1 MQASVCGG
9 CPYHRYPYEA
19 QVPILI
25 DGVRENR
32 TFTCDDDV
40 WDVVELLIEETE
52 QANADGA
59 NFDMAQSIISQ
70 LPFFACKNIVI
81 DEKCQKDVQRYS
93 YCKDFGVSPYPGDYS
108 NHPSKW
114 IEKSFI
120 IKHAFAKLERTQ
132 INKAKK
138 DGIRK

>member
-59 NFDMAQSIISQ
+59 NFGILTKKAVYTNVALSEGDAMM
-70 LPFFACKNIVI
+70 L
-81 DEKCQKDVQRYS
+81 DVS
-93 YCKDFGVSPYPGDYS
+93 VKAVDNGS
-108 NHPSKW
+108 
-114 IEKSFI
+114 
-120 IKHAFAKLERTQ
+120 LELVVVDIT
-132 INKAKK
+132 
-138 DGIRK
+138 